1 MEFQPGPQPI
11 IYVVQMP
18 REGSNVRGSYAT
30 RATITM
36 GVLNIISGIIVLIAG
51 TTGCLFDNWMFGES
65 VGIVSSVFFFVTG
78 GLTIGGACTGKKC
91 LVAATLVMTILSSI
105 MACSLLIISG
115 FLLSRT
121 VIGSED
127 FITNTVELAL
137 GGILLIVSITSASL
151 TCSPLCCPPTPSN
164 TQDLAYFS
172 SIKGD
177 FAHLNQLRN
186 LPASFSSPSQ
196 VVLAIIFLN

>member
-18 REGSNVRGSYAT
+18 REGFNVRGKYAT
-30 RATITM
+30 KALATM
-36 GVLNIISGIIVLIAG
+36 GILNIIYGIIVLIAS
-51 TTGCLFDNWMFGES
+51 TTGWVFDNWMFGES

-91 LVAATLVMTILSSI
+91 LVVATLVMTILSSI

-127 FITNTVELAL
+127 FITNTIELVL

-172 SIKGD
+172 SIRGD
-177 FAHLNQLRN
+177 IAHLNHLRN
-186 LPASFSSPSQ
+186 LPASFLSSSQ

>member
-1 MEFQPGPQPI
+1 
-11 IYVVQMP
+11 
-18 REGSNVRGSYAT
+18 
-30 RATITM
+30 M
-36 GVLNIISGIIVLIAG
+36 GILNIIYGIIVLIAS
-51 TTGCLFDNWMFGES
+51 TTGWVFDNWMFGES

-78 GLTIGGACTGKKC
+78 GLAIGGARIGKKC
-91 LVAATLVMTILSSI
+91 LVASSLVMSILSSI
-105 MACSLLIISG
+105 MACCLLIISG

-172 SIKGD
+172 SIRRD
-177 FAHLNQLRN
+177 IAHLNHLRN
-186 LPASFSSPSQ
+186 LLASFLSSSQ